1 MKLKLSSVLTL
12 PALAVLLSLSAL
24 AQDAGKT
31 KIGILELAAF
41 RTEIGELK
49 VKYEKLQA
57 EFAPKQRELEAMQNS
72 MEAKQKT
79 LQETKTL
86 TAQQAA
92 KLQEE
97 IQSLQKEL
105 TRKGEDAQA
114 LAQKREQE
122 ETGATYDK
130 ISKFL
135 EQYCA
140 QKGIT
145 QVLEAG
151 KLRETAMVIYA
162 VPTAFI
168 TDDFIKE
175 YNKANPVPATAAK

>member
-1 MKLKLSSVLTL
+1 MKLKSNFILRLS
-12 PALAVLLSLSAL
+12 ALMLVLSLSAV

-31 KIGILELAAF
+31 KVGILELAAF

-49 VKYEKLQA
+49 VKYEKLQV
-57 EFAPKQRELEAMQNS
+57 EFGPKQRELESMQTS
-72 MEAKQKT
+72 LEAKQKT
-79 LQETKTL
+79 LQEATNL
-86 TAQQAA
+86 TPQQSAG
-92 KLQEE
+92 LQEQ
-97 IQSLQKEL
+97 IQSLQKEIA
-105 TRKGEDAQA
+105 RKGEDAQA

-122 ETGATYDK
+122 ETGAIYDK

-151 KLRETAMVIYA
+151 KLRESALVVYAATA
-162 VPTAFI
+162 AFI

-175 YNKANPVPATAAK
+175 YNKANPAPATAAK